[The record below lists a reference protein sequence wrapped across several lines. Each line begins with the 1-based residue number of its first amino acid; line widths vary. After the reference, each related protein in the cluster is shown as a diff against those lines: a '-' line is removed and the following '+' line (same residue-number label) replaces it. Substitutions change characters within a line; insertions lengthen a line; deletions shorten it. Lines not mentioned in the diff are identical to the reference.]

1 MSESTEKVFLESL
14 KKLYQQRSHSSSFD
28 QLQTA
33 AWEQF
38 SLSGLPT
45 RQAPGY
51 CQMRLRDL
59 YSKEVGSLQKPVL
72 NQKVDPATLVFVN
85 GTYVEELSNKNDLPK
100 DLVVMPLSKAMRTFG
115 SYLQGRFSLHAKEG
129 KDSFARLNTAL
140 FQEGLFI
147 YVPPKCVVEMP
158 IRIVHIYEKGS
169 FFSLFAP
176 RVHIFGGKE
185 CKADFIFS
193 DTNAETESWNNSFID
208 LSLEER
214 GHINLHLLT
223 FQNEQAFHTES
234 LRADLKK
241 ESIFNVFLF
250 TGGGKAVRKDFH
262 VTLQGENANASL
274 EGLWLL
280 KGKRE
285 AHVNVLMDHAAPYTY
300 SRQKFKGVLT
310 DFSRASFE
318 GKIFV
323 RENALKTEGFQAN
336 HNLIL
341 SEKAICYTRPNL
353 EIFADDVKASHGATI
368 GSLDKDHLFYL
379 KTRGMSEEDAKKLL
393 VTGFIAEMIDKVKLE
408 SVRGQAR
415 SFAHDAFL

>member
-1 MSESTEKVFLESL
+1 MSDFCEKPFLESL
-14 KKLYQQRSHSSSFD
+14 KKLYQEKPLSSFD
-28 QLQTA
+28 QLQTQ
-33 AWEQF
+33 AWDQF
-38 SLSGLPT
+38 SLSGLPS
-45 RQAPGY
+45 RESSGY
-51 CQMRLRDL
+51 RHMRLRDL
-59 YSKEVGSLQKPVL
+59 YSKEVNSCQKPTL
-72 NQKVDPATLVFVN
+72 NQKTAPATFVFVN
-85 GTYVEELSNKNDLPK
+85 GTYVEELSDKSGLPK
-100 DLVVMPLSKAMRTFG
+100 ELVVMPLSKAMRTFG

-129 KDSFARLNTAL
+129 RDTFAQLNTAL

-147 YVPPKCVVEMP
+147 YLPPKCVVEVP
-158 IRIVHIYEKGS
+158 IRIVHTYEKS
-169 FFSLFAP
+169 SLFSLFAP

-193 DTNAETESWNNSFID
+193 DTNEQAEVWSNSFID

-214 GHINLHLLT
+214 AHINLHLLT
-223 FQNEQAFHTES
+223 FQNDQAFHTES

-250 TGGGKAVRKDFH
+250 TGGAKAARKDFH

-310 DFSRASFE
+310 DLSKSSFE

-336 HNLIL
+336 HNLVL
-341 SEKAICYTRPNL
+341 SEKALCYTRPNL

-368 GSLDKDHLFYL
+368 GTLDKDNLFYL
-379 KTRGMSEEDAKKLL
+379 KTRGMSEEVAKRLL
-393 VTGFIAEMIDKVKLE
+393 VRGFIAEMIDAVKLE
-408 SVRGQAR
+408 PACKAAR
-415 SFAHDAFL
+415 SFAFDAFL